1 MCERRRLRT
10 LKMCIARHDSV
21 QILAALLGERL
32 HEAEDQLDDLLDL
45 LLDIQTHI
53 ERDLIVSRTACM
65 QTLAG
70 IADALGEQ
78 LLDVHM
84 NVLVIERELY
94 VAFLDILEDAL
105 ETLNDLLGLVLLDDA
120 LPA

>member
-1 MCERRRLRT
+1 M
-10 LKMCIARHDSV
+10 KP
-21 QILAALLGERL
+21 
-32 HEAEDQLDDLLDL
+32 
-45 LLDIQTHI
+45 
-53 ERDLIVSRTACM
+53 
-65 QTLAG
+65 LAG

-105 ETLNDLLGLVLLDDA
+105 EALNDLLGLMLLDDA
-120 LPA
+120 LPAQHGRVRDRAGDVLLVQAAVKQDGRVKVVYYKIGLLLETSCP